1 MPTTTRSLEMATVK
15 RPQRVAEQMRAELS
29 VLFAQL
35 RDPRVQ
41 GVSVTEIVC
50 SPDLQVAR
58 VYVRRTLATAEATVK
73 EQKTIL
79 AGLESASGGMRGEIC
94 RRLSLRHAPRFSFFY
109 DESPEA
115 KHRIDTVLEEIARA
129 PKGKSD
135 E

>member
-1 MPTTTRSLEMATVK
+1 MATVK

-29 VLFAQL
+29 MMVSQL

-41 GVSVTEIVC
+41 GVSVTEVVC

-58 VYVRRTLATAEATVK
+58 VYVRRTLATEEATAK
-73 EQKTIL
+73 EQKAIL
-79 AGLESASGGMRGEIC
+79 AGLESASGGLRGELG
-94 RRLSLRHAPRFSFFY
+94 RRLSLRHAPKFSFFY

-115 KHRIDTVLEEIARA
+115 KHRIDAVLEEIARE